1 MVVRVNGKERDLD
14 AAQMSVRGLLDLLGV
29 RGPMIAVELNREI
42 VKKDR
47 YVETLVRDG
56 DSIEILQLVGGG

>member
-1 MVVRVNGKERDLD
+1 MVIRVNGKERELEAADL
-14 AAQMSVRGLLDLLGV
+14 SVRGLLDLLGV
-29 RGPMIAVELNREI
+29 RGSMIAVELNREI

-47 YVETLVRDG
+47 YGETLVRDG